1 MTDTPP
7 RSESRWIAYGAVSAA
22 LSRVLPPFVDGPF
35 IRAVRGAMIDRVARE
50 CGVTLTAE
58 ARKLL
63 VTIEDP
69 MSARGRVEKG
79 ARWVLARIVPGLG
92 TVDTTVH
99 LVGTFTAGALL
110 KRYFERRP
118 RSDTGAVVDG
128 FEATRI
134 RRALKVALDFA
145 SAEHARG
152 LASAVGT
159 GAGAAVQ
166 GFEAPTNKTESI
178 ERAAESSPSSAKLLA
193 SRALAAAEAGATAV
207 PVAWIDSLEPIFQ
220 REFDR

>member
-1 MTDTPP
+1 MSDTSP
-7 RSESRWIAYGAVSAA
+7 RSESRWIAYGAVSATLA
-22 LSRVLPPFVDGPF
+22 RVLPPFVDGPF
-35 IRAVRGAMIDRVARE
+35 VRAVRGAMIDRVAKE

-63 VTIEDP
+63 VTLEDP

-79 ARWVLARIVPGLG
+79 ARWLLARVVPGLG
-92 TVDTTVH
+92 TVDTTMH
-99 LVGTFTAGALL
+99 LVATFTSGALL
-110 KRYFERRP
+110 RRYFERRP
-118 RSDTGAVVDG
+118 KGETGAVVDG

-145 SAEHARG
+145 TAEHARG
-152 LASAVGT
+152 LASAVGS

-166 GFEAPTNKTESI
+166 GFEGAKSDSI
-178 ERAAESSPSSAKLLA
+178 DRVPDPGQSSAKLLA
-193 SRALAAAEAGATAV
+193 SRAIAAAEAGATAI
-207 PVAWIDSLEPIFQ
+207 PVAWIDSIEPIFQ

>member
-1 MTDTPP
+1 MA

-35 IRAVRGAMIDRVARE
+35 VRAVRGAMIDRVAKE
-50 CGVTLTAE
+50 TGVTLTSE

-63 VTIEDP
+63 ASLEEP
-69 MSARGRVEKG
+69 LSSRGRVEKG
-79 ARWVLARIVPGLG
+79 ARWVLARVVPGLS

-99 LVGTFTAGALL
+99 LVTTFTAGALL
-110 KRYFERRP
+110 KRYFEARP
-118 RSDTGAVVDG
+118 KSDTGAVVDG

-152 LASAVGT
+152 LASAVTSGSTAAMDGALSKESRST
-159 GAGAAVQ
+159 GA
-166 GFEAPTNKTESI
+166 
-178 ERAAESSPSSAKLLA
+178 
-193 SRALAAAEAGATAV
+193 RALAEKALAAVDVGATAI
-207 PVAWIDSLEPIFQ
+207 PAAWIDAVEPIFK

>member
-1 MTDTPP
+1 MSDTTQ

-35 IRAVRGAMIDRVARE
+35 VRAVRGAMFDRVAKE

-63 VTIEDP
+63 VTLDDP

-79 ARWVLARIVPGLG
+79 ARWLLTKVVPGLG
-92 TVDTTVH
+92 AVDTTMH
-99 LVGTFTAGALL
+99 LVTTFTAGALL
-110 KRYFERRP
+110 RRYLERRP
-118 RSDTGAVVDG
+118 KTDTGAIVDG

-152 LASAVGT
+152 LATAVGS

-166 GFEAPTNKTESI
+166 GFEL
-178 ERAAESSPSSAKLLA
+178 ERASESPSAAKILA
-193 SRALAAAEAGATAV
+193 SRAIAAAEAGASAV
-207 PVAWIDSLEPIFQ
+207 PVAWVDAIEPIFQ